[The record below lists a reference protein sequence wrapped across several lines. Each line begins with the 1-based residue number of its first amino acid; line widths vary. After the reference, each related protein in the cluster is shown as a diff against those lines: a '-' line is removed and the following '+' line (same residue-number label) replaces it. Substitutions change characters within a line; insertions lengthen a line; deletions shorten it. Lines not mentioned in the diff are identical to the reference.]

1 MMIQNYKNSLKVL
14 EWLVPLKLLRKQEM
28 KNAKERKLNVLNEIL
43 AGLMRFDSHEDF
55 ISI

>member
-28 KNAKERKLNVLNEIL
+28 KNAKERKLNVLNETL
-43 AGLMRFDSHEDF
+43 AGLMRFDSHEEF
-55 ISI
+55 FSI

>member
-1 MMIQNYKNSLKVL
+1 MMIQNYRNSLKVL

-28 KNAKERKLNVLNEIL
+28 KNTKERKLNVLNEIL

>member
-1 MMIQNYKNSLKVL
+1 MMIQNYRNSLKVL

-43 AGLMRFDSHEDF
+43 AGPMRFDSHEDF

>member
-1 MMIQNYKNSLKVL
+1 MIQNYRNSLKVL